1 MKKFVTAFLILAVSL
16 LSLAA
21 NGTAETAA
29 DTPVIAFETTDIF
42 GNEVSSAELF
52 AESRITMLN
61 IWATYCS
68 PCIGE
73 LPFLGKIPS
82 EYDKADL
89 QIIGVISDVFDQ
101 ATYDTAISLITSKGA
116 HTYPHL
122 LVSESLY
129 NSVLKDI
136 VGVPTTLFVDSEG
149 HVLKTVVGS
158 NTLARW
164 KEIITSITQ

>member
-1 MKKFVTAFLILAVSL
+1 MKKFVTAFLILTVSL
-16 LSLAA
+16 FSLFA

-101 ATYDTAISLITSKGA
+101 ATYDTAIPST
-116 HTYPHL
+116 
-122 LVSESLY
+122 
-129 NSVLKDI
+129 
-136 VGVPTTLFVDSEG
+136 
-149 HVLKTVVGS
+149 
-158 NTLARW
+158 
-164 KEIITSITQ
+164 

>member
-1 MKKFVTAFLILAVSL
+1 MKKFLTAILILTIAL
-16 LSLAA
+16 FSLAA
-21 NGTAETAA
+21 NGSAEKAT

-42 GNEVSSAELF
+42 GNQVSSAELF

-61 IWATYCS
+61 VWATYCS

-129 NSVLKDI
+129 NSVVKDI
-136 VGVPTTLFVDSEG
+136 VGVPTTIFIDSEG
-149 HVLKTVVGS
+149 HVLKSVVGS

-164 KEIITSITQ
+164 KEIITSISQ

>member
-1 MKKFVTAFLILAVSL
+1 
-16 LSLAA
+16 
-21 NGTAETAA
+21 
-29 DTPVIAFETTDIF
+29 
-42 GNEVSSAELF
+42 
-52 AESRITMLN
+52 MLN

-82 EYDKADL
+82 EYDKAEL

-101 ATYDTAISLITSKGA
+101 ATYDTAISLITSKEA